1 MAGAEGDFGEFGG
14 ADGVLGVGCAL
25 ASYWVGGGF
34 AADGVFGADGPKQWA
49 GVPGERSGVTGSD
62 GVAEFRGL
70 AAGEYWL
77 EASHYGISA
86 ASHCF
91 HIAARASWRAKGRV
105 RYEWGDYPV
114 WTRGVDGVIV
124 DSQAGTGGTPV
135 QNQLR
140 RNRLPIRG
148 ARVVLIDPR
157 RGEVRRAVSDDKGAF
172 AFASGV
178 PAGTYVLH
186 VEGGESNRPFDSDDQ
201 LIAVG
206 PGSAGAGLVIERRDA
221 GGTECGDTVVEV
233 RSR

>member
-1 MAGAEGDFGEFGG
+1 MCLGGGPEFRGTFRVVVRFDGKPIAGAQVKVTRNGAREVSGVTG
-14 ADGVLGVGCAL
+14 ADGV
-25 ASYWVGGGF
+25 
-34 AADGVFGADGPKQWA
+34 AA
-49 GVPGERSGVTGSD
+49 
-62 GVAEFRGL
+62 FRGL

-91 HIAARASWRAKGRV
+91 HIAARPSWRAKARV
-105 RYEWGDYPV
+105 RYAWGDYPLG
-114 WTRGVDGVIV
+114 TRGVDGVIA
-124 DSQAGTGGTPV
+124 DSQAGTGGTPL

-140 RNRLPIRG
+140 LNRLPIRG

-157 RGEVRRAVSDDKGAF
+157 RGEVRRVVSNDKGAF
-172 AFASGV
+172 AFATGV
-178 PAGTYVLH
+178 PAGKYVLH
-186 VEGGESNRPFDSDDQ
+186 VEGGESNRPFDSVDR

-221 GGTECGDTVVEV
+221 SATECGDTAVDV